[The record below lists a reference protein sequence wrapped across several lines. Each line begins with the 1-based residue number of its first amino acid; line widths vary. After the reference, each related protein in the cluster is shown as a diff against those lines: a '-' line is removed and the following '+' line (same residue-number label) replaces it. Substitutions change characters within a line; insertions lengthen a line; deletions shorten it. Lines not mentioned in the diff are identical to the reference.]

1 MKTRSV
7 AMTLSAAAVLILSCR
22 KDDTVS
28 PQEEAYIP
36 LITNSWTDVAD
47 PNHTFS
53 FQAQRESVQTGT
65 FTGSETTPA
74 NVTYDTLSG
83 TFSNRSVSFT
93 VTRLGIPTTYS
104 GRFTADTLID
114 FGTLRLFRQ

>member
-1 MKTRSV
+1 MRRSRV
-7 AMTLSAAAVLILSCR
+7 GAVLSVGAMLILCCN
-22 KDDTVS
+22 KEDTVG

-53 FQAQRESVQTGT
+53 FQAQRERVQTGT

-83 TFSNRSVSFT
+83 TFSNRNISFT

-104 GRFTADTLID
+104 GRYTADTLID
-114 FGTLRLFRQ
+114 LGTLKLFRQ

>member
-7 AMTLSAAAVLILSCR
+7 AMTLSAAAVLILCCR

-36 LITNSWTDVAD
+36 LITNSWTEVAD

-83 TFSNRSVSFT
+83 TFSNRNISFT

-104 GRFTADTLID
+104 GRFTSDTLID
-114 FGTLRLFRQ
+114 FGTLKLFRQ